1 MARERE
7 SSGARWWRGPV
18 VMLLGVAA
26 LIALSSG
33 IASILSVGPRS
44 LLERWDSDG
53 RVGSEA
59 EWRGAMRLLDLAATL
74 NPLDAAIPFD
84 QGRFHHWRA
93 AGFDLLDERRHGEL
107 LLAER
112 DYRRA
117 LSLRPKWSLA
127 WVYLADALT
136 LDRRLSKG
144 GLAALREVLAIDPH
158 GTFATQRALELS
170 AMAWRLLSA
179 DERCRVAGI
188 IAYRDAWK
196 GSWASIGDDAR
207 ERVMRHLPEGALDP
221 RRLASVT
228 AWLVERQ
235 RRYNAASFIGKLRIG
250 LAPRER
256 FLDGRYCST
265 RGVSDAE
272 NR

>member
-1 MARERE
+1 
-7 SSGARWWRGPV
+7 
-18 VMLLGVAA
+18 MLLLVAA
-26 LIALSSG
+26 AIALSSG
-33 IASILSVGPRS
+33 IASTLRVGPHS

-53 RVGSEA
+53 GIGSPEA
-59 EWRGAMRLLDLAATL
+59 WRGAMRLLDLAAML
-74 NPLDAAIPFD
+74 NPLDAGIPFD

-93 AGFDLLDERRHGEL
+93 AGFSLLDERRHHEL

-117 LSLRPKWSLA
+117 LSLRPKWALA

-144 GLAALREVLAIDPH
+144 GLAALREVLAIDPY

-170 AMAWRLLSA
+170 AMGWRLLSD
-179 DERCRVAGI
+179 DERCRVGGI

-196 GSWASIGDDAR
+196 GSWSSLGDDAR
-207 ERVMRHLPEGALDP
+207 ERVMRHLPEDALDL
-221 RRLASVT
+221 RHLAIVT
-228 AWLVERQ
+228 TWLVEQQ

-250 LAPRER
+250 FSPRDR
-256 FLDGRYCST
+256 FLDDRYCPT
-265 RGVSDAE
+265 PGVSDAE
-272 NR
+272 SR